1 MSVFGCASEKRNRL
15 IDWFQPQTGVEVS
28 LLVPVQGAKEP
39 KVTYFINN
47 GARGHRSKSA
57 DIAVALITTSL
68 GSGLVGS

>member
-28 LLVPVQGAKEP
+28 LLVPVQEP

-47 GARGHRSKSA
+47 EARGNRSGSA
-57 DIAVALITTSL
+57 EIAVALITTSL
-68 GSGLVGS
+68 GSG

>member
-28 LLVPVQGAKEP
+28 LLVPVQGEKEP

-47 GARGHRSKSA
+47 EARGNRSGSA
-57 DIAVALITTSL
+57 EIAVALITTSL
-68 GSGLVGS
+68 GSG